1 MISKNFFNIFNYASL
16 GAVILIVVLM
26 YIRVIQPQSYLLALI
41 FALLLFIS
49 RIVIRLLYI
58 KQNKKDIN
66 GG

>member
-26 YIRVIQPQSYLLALI
+26 YIQVIQPQSFLYALI